1 MGHSKIYKNESEFII
16 ANVMDDVENVD
27 AREYF
32 INFHA
37 KIEHE
42 CFIRHDY
49 EKTLIASTSKKHLV

>member
-32 INFHA
+32 GLVDKIHDGTRIN
-37 KIEHE
+37 I
-42 CFIRHDY
+42 
-49 EKTLIASTSKKHLV
+49 S

>member
-1 MGHSKIYKNESEFII
+1 MGHNKINKNESEFII

-37 KIEHE
+37 KSIVGDTVQN
-42 CFIRHDY
+42 F
-49 EKTLIASTSKKHLV
+49 V